1 MVANSSKITRVSMLR
16 SLLVGG
22 IYRILLLRLPWSGG
36 AGRSSSSGVSKQPRL
51 LTYWYIYTYLDE
63 DEEGAERG
71 RDVEHEPGVGG
82 EPLDVALVARVH
94 EQRARAGT
102 VVAGAG
108 SGPAP
113 EGVVEEVL
121 VAEDRGRV
129 GREGEV
135 VEQLREV
142 VRREGLGRRVGGPG
156 DELGAAAARAPQLV
170 ALQQRRREGRPWVGV
185 GGRARC

>member
-1 MVANSSKITRVSMLR
+1 MLR
-16 SLLVGG
+16 SLSGRR
-22 IYRILLLRLPWSGG
+22 YRILLLRLPWSG

-94 EQRARAGT
+94 EQRAGA

-108 SGPAP
+108 AGPAP

-142 VRREGLGRRVGGPG
+142 VRREGLGRRVGGSGSG